1 MPKFYLFL
9 ALSSCLISAPALALI
24 GGESTTVFPEVV
36 KIEAG
41 KKVCTG
47 TIIGPRA
54 ILSAA
59 HCVTAKAEGAHI
71 FYLGKKYLVK
81 FLSSAKKALG
91 HDIALAITSDD
102 IKGARFARLG
112 KGLAHGKQITMAGFG
127 CTKKGGK
134 PGALHVGKSKVI
146 GMDED
151 HILSALPNGSVLCEG
166 DSGGPSFV
174 DVDGGR
180 HLVAVSSLSD
190 ISKVNI
196 NVRTDSDV
204 SHAFFQAAA
213 NDRQIKICGINEIC
227 N

>member
-1 MPKFYLFL
+1 MPKFYLFF
-9 ALSSCLISAPALALI
+9 ALSSCLISAPAMALI

-59 HCVTAKAEGAHI
+59 HCVTSKAEGAHI

-81 FLSSAKKALG
+81 FLSSAKKAIG
-91 HDIALAITSDD
+91 HDLALAITSID

-112 KGLAHGKQITMAGFG
+112 QGLAHGKQITMAGFG
-127 CTKKGGK
+127 CTKKGGQ
-134 PGALHVGKSKVI
+134 PGALHVGKSKVV
-146 GMDED
+146 GMDDD

-174 DVDGGR
+174 EGDGGR
-180 HLVAVSSLSD
+180 QLVAVSSLSD
-190 ISKVNI
+190 IAKINI
-196 NVRTDSDV
+196 NVRTDSEV
-204 SHAFFQAAA
+204 SYAFFKAAA
-213 NDRQIKICGINEIC
+213 NDKQIKICGINELC